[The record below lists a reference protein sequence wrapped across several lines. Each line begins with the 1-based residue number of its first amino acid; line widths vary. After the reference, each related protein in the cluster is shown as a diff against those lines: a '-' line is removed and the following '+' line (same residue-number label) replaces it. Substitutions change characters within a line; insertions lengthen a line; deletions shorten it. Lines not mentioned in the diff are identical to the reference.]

1 MIFDK
6 IEHADRYFG
15 ISENL
20 DKAFRF
26 MMNTDLSALEDGKH
40 VIDGE
45 NVFVNVM
52 QAVTKADKNEY
63 EFHEQYY
70 DIQIDLTGA
79 EDVWFPQTIKKLQN
93 PISRISVWG
102 SVYARQSA
110 I

>member
-63 EFHEQYY
+63 EFHEEYY

-79 EDVWFPQTIKKLQN
+79 EDVWFSTNYHHKFSLSFKAVQCSCICRNAPY
-93 PISRISVWG
+93 R
-102 SVYARQSA
+102 
-110 I
+110 